1 MTPDSQIIAA
11 AGASALGLVGWLV
24 RRAITHQDA
33 RLNAL
38 EKHVSELKQSMAAH
52 DAGKELL
59 DRMYNELQ
67 ELTKLTSRIAGHL
80 NIS

>member
-1 MTPDSQIIAA
+1 MTLNDPIVIWA
-11 AGASALGLVGWLV
+11 AGAVAAAAAWFI
-24 RRAITHQDA
+24 RRLD
-33 RLNAL
+33 RRVSDL
-38 EKHVSELKQSMAAH
+38 EAKMAAH